1 MKLTEKQLKAI
12 ILEQLEIAHAQGRL
26 DEGLFDTVVD
36 RFKSWLPR
44 KAGTAS
50 PTRGG
55 QPSMAQPQAQP
66 QTSVAPKAALPPP
79 AAPQQQAAA
88 PVVKSPPREQSS
100 FARNRALLV
109 DKFISSVTEI
119 VKQRADIMR
128 KGQDDVMKISRLAR
142 QLDAV
147 RQQAINIVQ
156 DLTGIKMA
164 TIEMAKGELM
174 KRGTQMP
181 QDASSAK
188 SFIDRYVS
196 TLTSV
201 AKNLSKIQQLT
212 SKGSAIT
219 PAELKTWSD
228 EVKKMVD
235 VLTQMEGRLDFLDLM
250 TFLKTLPESVSRKA
264 AVISEVLR
272 KNSTRSIVS
281 EEKIR
286 QIIREEITSF
296 LTEQEEEEKE
306 VSVAG
311 FIDKIKDEAIKSLD
325 DLKAAAVEFLKQGG
339 EAAGKAIVDGID
351 DVIKAFTDAGGEAD
365 EEEVKEALNDAN
377 AEAS

>member
-1 MKLTEKQLKAI
+1 
-12 ILEQLEIAHAQGRL
+12 
-26 DEGLFDTVVD
+26 
-36 RFKSWLPR
+36 
-44 KAGTAS
+44 
-50 PTRGG
+50 
-55 QPSMAQPQAQP
+55 MAQPQAQP